1 MVQTAGV
8 EDAFVLSLRA
18 IGTIMSLWSAG
29 ILLGVLPPRDPI
41 VQGYSNRAFALVVVN
56 LAVPMSAFV
65 SLSTMVPS
73 ASLWELPLA
82 GTLFLFLSYSIAYA
96 IIRIGDCFNVFAVC
110 TPSAV
115 AMILVVCSWEATA
128 FALALMRPVCSD
140 RCSYVSTGMMSGA
153 DAAQADC
160 VKKCELKF
168 TGMIV
173 LFFTPWRIAYP
184 LTKLLYIKELKRRSV
199 VRSPSLW
206 IVRTRNMSKAVAT
219 IRGRLST
226 SITDKGWH
234 RFARLRLP
242 IHKKAMCPT
251 AKKTSEKPPSVRTV
265 RWRQD
270 VVPGAKSVGWDVG
283 HIVETHARRR
293 STHDSVMEYPVVEHD
308 SKDGRTSVN
317 SSRTSLFRLLSDKN
331 AGEEFERE
339 VDQLWTITHEVET
352 PSGRNARTKSAS
364 GRTSSAQSRLAT
376 ILKSQDDIRRSGEN
390 AEPGR
395 VSAPSTLLKDGR
407 DDFGPRRKTGQVPP
421 DQLSEALTPQG
432 SLSDGEQSGPGRLRE
447 TDIDPCTS
455 AVVIELQPEASDM
468 AAVSSYPRTTNT
480 ALVAS
485 GDRTKHEEC
494 ETSPVS
500 HGGSS
505 AMLEPDVTPRI
516 RPGEDDATA
525 ESRRYDRA
533 QHECGGGS
541 APSCSSLEVN
551 AGGRLHGTRTTNE
564 YLWTSST
571 QELSNVPGEGSCIS
585 SRSSVDGAGHRMKRC
600 WSSLW
605 GSSRIC
611 QCLSFMRLFL
621 SNTIIATVLGVCLL
635 YWESLAALLFMPSGA
650 FSWLGGVMKTWASL
664 VVPLQGII
672 TGSHLTRIFRSFY
685 ADVAPEEAVRR
696 MPWIVI
702 ITVSLSRMVLLPTLG
717 IVFVTSIIPLFV
729 DKERLCVRSNGDPAA
744 LGLILTMAL
753 VCPPG
758 NAVLVLSGFNPG
770 DLHLF
775 VLPCCLVAILFMLT
789 WSVLSLD
796 NVGYYNPVTACA

>member
-29 ILLGVLPPRDPI
+29 ILLGVFPTRDPM

-82 GTLFLFLSYSIAYA
+82 GTLFLVLSYSIAYA
-96 IIRIGDCFNVFAVC
+96 IIRIGDCFNVFGVC

-140 RCSYVSTGMMSGA
+140 RCSYVSTAMLSGA

-160 VKKCELKF
+160 VNTCELKF

-184 LTKLLYIKELKRRSV
+184 LTKLMYINELKRRSV
-199 VRSPSLW
+199 VRTPSLW
-206 IVRTRNMSKAVAT
+206 IVRTRNISKAVST

-242 IHKKAMCPT
+242 IHKKAKST
-251 AKKTSEKPPSVRTV
+251 APKKSSEKPPSVRTV

-283 HIVETHARRR
+283 HIVEPHIRRR
-293 STHDSVMEYPVVEHD
+293 STQDSVLEHD
-308 SKDGRTSVN
+308 SKDGRTSWN

-339 VDQLWTITHEVET
+339 VDQLWIITQELES
-352 PSGRNARTKSAS
+352 PSGRNTRTKSAS
-364 GRTSSAQSRLAT
+364 GGTSSTQSRLAS
-376 ILKSQDDIRRSGEN
+376 ILKSQDDVRRSGLN
-390 AEPGR
+390 AESGR
-395 VSAPSTLLKDGR
+395 WSEPSPHLKDGR
-407 DDFGPRRKTGQVPP
+407 DDFGTRRKTSQVPP
-421 DQLSEALTPQG
+421 AQLSEALTPQG
-432 SLSDGEQSGPGRLRE
+432 SLSDGEQSGPGRLGE
-447 TDIDPCTS
+447 TDIDPGTS
-455 AVVIELQPEASDM
+455 AVVIELQPEASAM
-468 AAVSSYPRTTNT
+468 VAVSSYPRTTNT

-485 GDRTKHEEC
+485 CDRTQDEEC

-500 HGGSS
+500 PDAPS
-505 AMLEPDVTPRI
+505 AMPEPDVTPRI

-533 QHECGGGS
+533 QRECARGS
-541 APSCSSLEVN
+541 VLSCSSLAVN
-551 AGGRLHGTRTTNE
+551 TGGRLHGTQTTNE
-564 YLWTSST
+564 YLWKSST
-571 QELSNVPGEGSCIS
+571 QELSNVPGEGSCTS
-585 SRSSVDGAGHRMKRC
+585 SRSSVASSGHRMKRC

-621 SNTIIATVLGVCLL
+621 PNTIIATVLGVCLL

-685 ADVAPEEAVRR
+685 TDVAPEEAIRR

-702 ITVSLSRMVLLPTLG
+702 FAVSLSRMVLLPTLG

-729 DKERLCVRSNGDPAA
+729 DKETLCVRSNGDPAA

-789 WSVLSLD
+789 WCVLSLD
-796 NVGYYNPVTACA
+796 RVGYYNPLTACA